1 MDETLITIV
10 LIDDTSSKPEV
21 LIVRNMV
28 NVLANQLPINHPLLR
43 VGDELLNVRQDMI
56 QTIKL
61 FSLSADELLLKV
73 GATNPIELLAEA
85 EPLVFVHLQLSD
97 LIRLL
102 HFPLRDKLKAKRIIH
117 SFDITSNADALCNNA
132 SVERPQLILRTL

>member
-1 MDETLITIV
+1 
-10 LIDDTSSKPEV
+10 
-21 LIVRNMV
+21 MV

-43 VGDELLNVRQDMI
+43 VGDELLNVDRLEQLKTLKKQIRRLGLSSLRVVDILYTGTDNMI

-85 EPLVFVHLQLSD
+85 EPLVFVLLVSS
-97 LIRLL
+97 IRTMVI
-102 HFPLRDKLKAKRIIH
+102 RVSSKW
-117 SFDITSNADALCNNA
+117 
-132 SVERPQLILRTL
+132 